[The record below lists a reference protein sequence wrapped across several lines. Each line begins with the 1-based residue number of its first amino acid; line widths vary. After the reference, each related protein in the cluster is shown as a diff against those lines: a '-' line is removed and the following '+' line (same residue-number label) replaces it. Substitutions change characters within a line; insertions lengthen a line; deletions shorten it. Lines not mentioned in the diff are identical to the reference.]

1 MRGLALKNLNF
12 RHNFEVKFNPTEQA
26 EEAAKMT
33 FADFVYLVLD
43 GPMEY
48 ADFLEENELD
58 GNSLAVDTGSIDG
71 EGVSAA
77 WNPVWRHCS
86 VCHPHLQPQYILH
99 MDHFKEDSQAGGIE
113 LGAGHLKFISA
124 NGWST
129 P

>member
-12 RHNFEVKFNPTEQA
+12 RHNFEAKFNPTENA
-26 EEAAKMT
+26 EEAAKIT

-99 MDHFKEDSQAGGIE
+99 MDHFKEDSQVRRW
-113 LGAGHLKFISA
+113 H
-124 NGWST
+124 
-129 P
+129 